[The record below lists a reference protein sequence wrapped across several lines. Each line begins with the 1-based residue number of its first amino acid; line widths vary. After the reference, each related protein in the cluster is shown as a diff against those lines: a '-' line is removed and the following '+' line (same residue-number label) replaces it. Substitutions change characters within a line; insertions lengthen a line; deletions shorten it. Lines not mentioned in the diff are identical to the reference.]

1 MKLWKRIIKILFS
14 YLNEKNKLNI
24 IKYNKTLQNKIGVKL
39 INYKFYKG
47 IIIQYESKTKGK
59 EYACDTGKLR
69 FEGEYLNGKRNGKG
83 KEYYCNG
90 LLKFEGDYLNGKRNG
105 KGKEYDN
112 NDILIFEGEYLN
124 GNKNGKGKEYF
135 GFNGNLYFEGEYLN
149 GQENGKGK
157 EYYYI
162 IFIIP

>member
-69 FEGEYLNGKRNGKG
+69 FEGEYLKGKRIGKG
-83 KEYYCNG
+83 REYNINTG
-90 LLKFEGDYLNGKRNG
+90 KLRFEGEYLNGKRNG
-105 KGKEYDN
+105 KGKEY
-112 NDILIFEGEYLN
+112 NDKNILRFEGEYLN
-124 GNKNGKGKEYF
+124 GKRNGNGKEY
-135 GFNGNLYFEGEYLN
+135 
-149 GQENGKGK
+149 
-157 EYYYI
+157 
-162 IFIIP
+162 